1 MGMVEYTHYGGN
13 KVSGIKQNRRN
24 NPLEPEVDIDFE
36 LWVLLD
42 HSRRALVRARELEL
56 SQFGITQEQAGVL
69 HTLLDNGGSLTNAE
83 IADIMI
89 RQSNSVTTLVTRMEK
104 LGLVKKTKS
113 ANDVKIIVS
122 ITPKGRS
129 IYEKVTTKSIHM
141 AFSDLSI
148 KDKQKLIKYFKHLT
162 AKGRHLLGMDQKLPI
177 LS

>member
-1 MGMVEYTHYGGN
+1 VA
-13 KVSGIKQNRRN
+13 GIEQNRKE
-24 NPLEPEVDIDFE
+24 NPLEPEADIDFE
-36 LWVLLD
+36 LWVMLD
-42 HSRRALVRARELEL
+42 RARRALVRAREIEL

-69 HTLLDNGGSLTNAE
+69 HTLLDYDGSLTNAE

-104 LGLVKKTKS
+104 LGLVKKKRL

-141 AFSDLSI
+141 AFSDFSLE
-148 KDKQKLIKYFKHLT
+148 DKQKLIKYFKHLT
-162 AKGRHLLGMDQKLPI
+162 EKGRHLIGMDQKLPI